1 MSDKRSTLVPLS
13 TEEKQA
19 FSWLASS
26 PVRRVFE
33 ALEAAKKGCARLVGG
48 CVRDGLLSITPND
61 IDIAVQLTPDE
72 TMSALA
78 AARLRAEPTGIAHGT
93 VTAIVDGT
101 SIEVTSLRAD
111 VDTDGRHATVSF
123 TDDWL
128 LDAVR
133 RDFTINAMYLTP
145 EFELFDPWKG
155 REDLRAGIV
164 RFIGEPLERI
174 REDYLR
180 ILRFF
185 RFSARFAANDF
196 DHDGLA
202 ACRREIGG
210 ISRLSKERIGTELIK
225 ILHGPRRCAAVRA
238 MAEAEVLSAVYPH
251 KASIEVFCQVVDQSS
266 DLSSG
271 GLLGALWPYTAESD
285 ALTDALRL
293 SNDVASRRRDVSTI
307 VGALSKRSMD
317 DLVDLGAMKQTAYF
331 WGIEAAIEGLCI
343 ASVTGSNSQIT
354 DSFFDAIASVVEGL
368 RQWDVP
374 VFPIKGSDVSALGVK
389 PGKEMGDIL
398 RSCEQRWVDEGFPS
412 EARAREIL
420 KEVLPS

>member
-19 FSWLASS
+19 FSWMVSS

-101 SIEVTSLRAD
+101 PIEVTSLRAD

-145 EFELFDPWKG
+145 ECELFDPWKG

-185 RFSARFAANDF
+185 RFSARFAANVF
-196 DHDGLA
+196 DHDGLV

-225 ILHGPRRCAAVRA
+225 ILRGPRSCAAVRA

-251 KASIEVFCQVVDQSS
+251 KASIEVFCQV
-266 DLSSG
+266 
-271 GLLGALWPYTAESD
+271 
-285 ALTDALRL
+285 
-293 SNDVASRRRDVSTI
+293 
-307 VGALSKRSMD
+307 
-317 DLVDLGAMKQTAYF
+317 
-331 WGIEAAIEGLCI
+331 
-343 ASVTGSNSQIT
+343 
-354 DSFFDAIASVVEGL
+354 
-368 RQWDVP
+368 
-374 VFPIKGSDVSALGVK
+374 
-389 PGKEMGDIL
+389 
-398 RSCEQRWVDEGFPS
+398 
-412 EARAREIL
+412 
-420 KEVLPS
+420 